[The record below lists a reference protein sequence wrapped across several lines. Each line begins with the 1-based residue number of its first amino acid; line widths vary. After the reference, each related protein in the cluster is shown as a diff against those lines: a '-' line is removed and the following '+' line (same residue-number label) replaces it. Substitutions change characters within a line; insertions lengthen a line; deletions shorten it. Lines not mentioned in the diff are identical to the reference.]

1 MKSNVETALE
11 GIGLQGEQ
19 TIGAI
24 VAKDYRTVAVF
35 SKHGIDFCCG
45 GEVSLASACKEKA
58 LDITSVIKEIN
69 ESKGKPLDRSQ
80 NYASWDLS
88 FMADYLINT
97 HHVYL
102 KDNLEMIVSYVDKIA
117 DVHGEHHPELLKISK
132 VFNTI
137 ATEIKTHLLEEE
149 EVCFPA
155 IKRIE
160 KALKSGETP
169 SQSDVQILAKSLET
183 LHKDHEAIGDATH
196 QIRHLANE
204 FAIPDSVAIRL

>member
-137 ATEIKTHLLEEE
+137 TAT
-149 EVCFPA
+149 
-155 IKRIE
+155 R
-160 KALKSGETP
+160 
-169 SQSDVQILAKSLET
+169 
-183 LHKDHEAIGDATH
+183 
-196 QIRHLANE
+196 
-204 FAIPDSVAIRL
+204 RLFT